1 MTIDPLVASGMREH
15 FGDVVG
21 TDYSASDL
29 PGERDLNIK
38 ITVGEDQMVLKVYA
52 DDDRQWLLL
61 QDRALRHITAPDL
74 RIPQPLHPD
83 IVGLSDGRVMRL
95 VSWLDGAPWSAIE
108 PSEAEAE
115 ALGALVARVDRRLA
129 DMQVGP
135 EDEEVLQ
142 RPFRWN
148 MLQALELRRSL
159 SAVVDPDVRAAC
171 ASAFDEFEH
180 HALPILAGLKH
191 QPIHND
197 ANENNIIVHPDGL
210 GLIDFGDLVLAPRVV
225 GLATAIAY
233 AIAPAP
239 DPVRAAIPLIR
250 GYHMQW
256 PLSPLELEVL
266 WPLVRMRLVM
276 SVINA
281 AEQIA
286 ADPDN
291 AYLLISQD
299 VVPRLLRTLTQ
310 ASDYLALCRA
320 REACGYDPSPRAR
333 DVRHHL
339 RTAPARPVLDLGA
352 GRSAWIDWSV
362 GSSDPRDAQGVLA
375 MMADLDVL
383 AGHYAEDRDV
393 YRGEAFEGEERTVH
407 LGLDLFQPAGSKV
420 YAPYDGGVEVVEARP
435 AAGDYGHVV
444 ILRHRTAAGTPF
456 WTLYGHLGPS
466 VVDDL
471 QVGADVAAGA
481 LIGVIGE
488 EDHNGAWP
496 PHVHVQVLTDLCGM
510 GGEVYGVAPRSQTTL
525 WRSICPNPN
534 LMVGIPPGD
543 GASDAHPGLGREG
556 IASQRKV
563 RLSRNL
569 SLNFREPLHIVR
581 GEGAYLFD
589 ADGRSYLDLVNNVAH
604 VGHANPFVT
613 AAAASQM
620 ATLNTNTR
628 FLHDAIIEYARSLV
642 ATLPDPL
649 SVAFFVNSGSEAN
662 DLAIRLA
669 QAHTGARG
677 WLSLR
682 HAYHGHTASVVDIS
696 PYKFLGRGGEGAR
709 EHVRVAELPDA
720 YRGEHTGP
728 GAGAAYAADFATT
741 LSTLDQP
748 LAAFISEGI
757 VSTAGQVTLADGFLE
772 DAYRQTREAGGVCI
786 ADEVQIGL
794 GRVGER
800 FWGFEL
806 HDVVPD
812 IVTMGKPLGNGHP
825 LAAVVTTP
833 EIAESFHNGME
844 YFNTFGGNPVSAT
857 IGQAVLD
864 YVLDRRLQAHA
875 ADLGEYVKDQ
885 ARRMRSAHPLIGDV
899 RGHGLF
905 LGIELMRDGKPAT
918 QEVSDIMEFALRRGV
933 MLSSDGPANNVFKIK
948 PPMVVQR
955 EDMDLFL
962 EVLDEALRAV
972 R

>member
-1 MTIDPLVASGMREH
+1 MTLDPVIQAGMQEH
-15 FGDVVG
+15 FSDVI
-21 TDYSASDL
+21 DAHAHLDAL

-38 ITVGEDQMVLKVYA
+38 VTASDATMVLKVYA
-52 DDDRQWLLL
+52 DDDRAWLEL
-61 QDRALRHITAPDL
+61 QDRALHHLSGTGL
-74 RIPQPLHPD
+74 RTPEPMHRQ
-83 IVGLSDGRVMRL
+83 IVALADGRVMRL
-95 VSWLDGAPWSAIE
+95 VSWLDGAPWSAVE
-108 PSEAEAE
+108 PASADAE
-115 ALGALVARVDRRLA
+115 ALGALVAKVDRLLA
-129 DMQVGP
+129 GFEIDDG
-135 EDEEVLQ
+135 EAAVLQ

-148 MLQALELRRSL
+148 MMQALELRRSL
-159 SAVVDPDVRAAC
+159 SAIADLDVRGAC
-171 ASAFDEFEH
+171 ERAFDEFELRGLP
-180 HALPILAGLKH
+180 ALAALDS

-197 ANENNIIVHPDGL
+197 ANENNVIVDGDGL
-210 GLIDFGDLVLAPRVV
+210 GLIDFGDLVLAPRIV
-225 GLATAIAY
+225 GLATAVAY
-233 AIAPAP
+233 AIATCD
-239 DPVRAAIPLIR
+239 DPVRAAVPLVR
-250 GYHMQW
+250 GYHLQW
-256 PLSPLELEVL
+256 PLTPAELDVL
-266 WPLVRMRLVM
+266 WLLVRMRLVM
-276 SVINA
+276 SVVNA
-281 AEQIA
+281 AEQSA

-299 VVPRLLRTLTQ
+299 VVPRLLLRLDQ
-310 ASDYLALCRA
+310 ASEYLSLSRI
-320 REACGYDPSPRAR
+320 REACGFEPSPRAR

-339 RTAPARPVLDLGA
+339 RTARRAQILDMGDA
-352 GRSAWIDWSV
+352 RSAWIDWSV
-362 GSSDPRDAQGVLA
+362 GSSDPRDSAGVAEL
-375 MMADLDVL
+375 MAELDVL

-393 YRGEAFEGEERTVH
+393 YLGSAFEGDQRTVH
-407 LGLDLFQPAGSKV
+407 LGLDLFQPAGSPV
-420 YAPYDGGVEVVEARP
+420 FTPYDGVVEFVQERP
-435 AAGDYGHVV
+435 DPGDYGHVV
-444 ILRHRTAAGTPF
+444 ILRHETDAGTPF
-456 WTLYGHLGPS
+456 WTLYGHLAAS
-466 VVDDL
+466 VL
-471 QVGADVAAGA
+471 TNLTVGQRVRAGDRIAHIGDEDV
-481 LIGVIGE
+481 
-488 EDHNGAWP
+488 NGAWP
-496 PHVHVQVLTDLCGM
+496 PHVHVQILTDLCGM
-510 GGEVYGVAPRSQTTL
+510 GDDVYGVAPRSETTL

-543 GASDAHPGLGREG
+543 TASDAHPGLGREG
-556 IASQRKV
+556 IAEQRRV

-589 ADGRSYLDLVNNVAH
+589 AEGHAYLDLVNNVAH

-613 AAAASQM
+613 AAGARQM

-628 FLHDAIIEYARSLV
+628 FLHDAIVEYARSLV

-669 QAHTGARG
+669 RAHTRSRG
-677 WLSLR
+677 WISLR
-682 HAYHGHTASVVDIS
+682 HAYHGHTESVVDIS

-709 EHVRVAELPDA
+709 DHVRVAELPDA
-720 YRGEHTGP
+720 YRGTHTGP
-728 GAGAAYAADFATT
+728 GAGAAYAADFART
-741 LSTLDQP
+741 LASLDEP
-748 LAAFISEGI
+748 VAAFISEGI
-757 VSTAGQVTLADGFLE
+757 VSTAGQVTLAEGFLA
-772 DAYRQTREAGGVCI
+772 DAYRQTRDAGGVCI

-864 YVLDRRLQAHA
+864 YVLDNRLQAHA
-875 ADLGEYVKDQ
+875 DTLGSYVQDQ
-885 ARRMRSAHPLIGDV
+885 VRGMRSRHPLIGDV

-905 LGIELMRDGKPAT
+905 LGIELMRDGQPAT
-918 QEVSDIMEFALRRGV
+918 QEVADIMAYALGRGV

-948 PPMVVQR
+948 PPLVVQR
-955 EDMDLFL
+955 EDMDHFL
-962 EVLDEALRAV
+962 DVLDQALHQV